1 MNQKTLGERIK
12 YHRKRLG
19 LTQEQL
25 AERMGVSAQA
35 VSKWEN
41 NLSCPDISI
50 LPELAEVFGISLDAL
65 LGREASD
72 SVVRE
77 AEPVEKK
84 KKKEFQFE
92 WENPGKKLHGILFAV
107 FVLIFAGLLL
117 MNNLLQCDVSW
128 WTLLWTLALIYIG
141 ICGLCSGFSFFCLI
155 MTLAGSF
162 FLWDAYELFPIDLG
176 WGVLI
181 PAVLII
187 WGISLLV
194 DILMGKKRKHGH
206 IHTDGKAHHEFSCI
220 DGYLKCEMAFGE
232 YRSAVVT
239 SLLRGGS
246 IESSF
251 GNFTVDFSACEALAA
266 DCRIQVENS
275 FGSLT
280 LLVPE
285 RFEVRFDSKESFA
298 ADVEVKGSPNAE
310 PAGLMYLHSES
321 SFGHMEIKYI

>member
-19 LTQEQL
+19 MTQEQL

-50 LPELAEVFGISLDAL
+50 LPELAEVFDISLDEL
-65 LGREASD
+65 LGRQSAD
-72 SVVRE
+72 SIVRE
-77 AEPVEKK
+77 AEPVEQKK
-84 KKKEFQFE
+84 KKDFHFE
-92 WENPGKKLHGILFAV
+92 WEAPGKKLHGILFAV

-117 MNNLLQCDVSW
+117 MNNFMTCDVSW
-128 WTLLWTLALIYIG
+128 WTLLWTLSLTCIG
-141 ICGLCSGFSFFCLI
+141 LCGLCSGFSFFFLI

-162 FLWDAYELFPIDLG
+162 FLLDAYELFPFDLG

-187 WGISLLV
+187 WGISLLL
-194 DILMGKKRKHGH
+194 DILMGKKKKRRHF
-206 IHTDGKAHHEFSCI
+206 HTGGKAHHEFSCA

-251 GNFTVDFSACEALAA
+251 GNFTVDFSACEFLAPN
-266 DCRIQVENS
+266 CRIQVENS

-285 RFEVRFDSKESFA
+285 RFEVRFDPREGFA
-298 ADVEVKGSPNAE
+298 SGWEIKGSPDAS
-310 PAGLMYLHSES
+310 PVGILYLESEN